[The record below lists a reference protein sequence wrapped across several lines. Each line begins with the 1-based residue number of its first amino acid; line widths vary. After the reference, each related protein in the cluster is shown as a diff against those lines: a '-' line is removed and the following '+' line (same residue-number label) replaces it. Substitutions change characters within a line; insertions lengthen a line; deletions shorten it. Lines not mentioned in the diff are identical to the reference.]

1 MKAKARPRFHIDVLR
16 NLAGDKA
23 FARGEAYYRN
33 GQVQI
38 LAIEPRRVLAEVA
51 GTEDYRTELIGRD
64 NEIGGACSC
73 PAFEDWGFC
82 KHMIATALA
91 VNAAGDVEAESVGA
105 LARIRDHLKKKSVD
119 ALVEMIVN
127 LAERDSALFRKLD
140 IAAATVHADDK
151 TLEVRLLRAIDRATR
166 TRGFVDYRMA
176 AGWAAEVDAALDT
189 VADLASGGRAGTGL
203 KLVERAIERIEQA
216 IEDIDDSD
224 GHCGAL
230 LHRARDIHLAAARA
244 ARPNPVQFAR
254 DLFVREM
261 EGDYGTFDGVAA
273 LYADVLGDEGL
284 VEYRR
289 LAVETW
295 EKLPPLSGRAR
306 ERQELPD
313 SYRRLKEILDIF
325 AERDGDVDA
334 RIALRAKDLSSP
346 WSYLQLAEFCLSQ
359 GRGEEA
365 LRRAED
371 GLWVFEDGRPDER
384 LVLFAVELLSKT
396 GRSGDAEAYLWRAFE
411 KAPSLELYAR
421 LCKLG
426 GKHAGESAVKLLEAR
441 LIGDEPTR
449 WHSPADLLI
458 HILMHGR
465 RFDAAWAAVHKHGAS
480 IGVKEALAR
489 ASEATQPREA
499 LAVYIERVD
508 QLANAG
514 GNPAYAE
521 AAKLIGRMV
530 ALQSAAEQAA
540 YVAAL
545 EVRFGRK
552 RNFMKLLR

>member
-1 MKAKARPRFHIDVLR
+1 
-16 NLAGDKA
+16 
-23 FARGEAYYRN
+23 
-33 GQVQI
+33 
-38 LAIEPRRVLAEVA
+38 
-51 GTEDYRTELIGRD
+51 
-64 NEIGGACSC
+64 
-73 PAFEDWGFC
+73 
-82 KHMIATALA
+82 
-91 VNAAGDVEAESVGA
+91 
-105 LARIRDHLKKKSVD
+105 
-119 ALVEMIVN
+119 
-127 LAERDSALFRKLD
+127 
-140 IAAATVHADDK
+140 
-151 TLEVRLLRAIDRATR
+151 
-166 TRGFVDYRMA
+166 
-176 AGWAAEVDAALDT
+176 
-189 VADLASGGRAGTGL
+189 
-203 KLVERAIERIEQA
+203 
-216 IEDIDDSD
+216 
-224 GHCGAL
+224 
-230 LHRARDIHLAAARA
+230 
-244 ARPNPVQFAR
+244 VQFAR
-254 DLFVREM
+254 NLFVREM

-426 GKHAGESAVKLLEAR
+426 GKHAGESAVKLLETR

-449 WHSPADLLI
+449 WHSPGDLLI
-458 HILMHGR
+458 HILMHER

-508 QLANAG
+508 KLANTG
-514 GNPAYAE
+514 GNQAYAE

>member
-16 NLAGDKA
+16 NLAGDKV

-51 GTEDYRTELIGRD
+51 GTEDYRTELVGRD

-91 VNAAGDVEAESVGA
+91 VNAAGDVEAESAGA

-244 ARPNPVQFAR
+244 ARPDPVQFAR

-295 EKLPPLSGRAR
+295 EKLPQLSGRAR

-411 KAPSLELYAR
+411 KAPSLELYAQ

-426 GKHAGESAVKLLEAR
+426 GKHAGESAVKLLETR

-449 WHSPADLLI
+449 
-458 HILMHGR
+458 
-465 RFDAAWAAVHKHGAS
+465 
-480 IGVKEALAR
+480 
-489 ASEATQPREA
+489 
-499 LAVYIERVD
+499 
-508 QLANAG
+508 
-514 GNPAYAE
+514 
-521 AAKLIGRMV
+521 
-530 ALQSAAEQAA
+530 
-540 YVAAL
+540 
-545 EVRFGRK
+545 
-552 RNFMKLLR
+552 